1 MILNDFQRDFAQAA
15 RSAGF
20 LERAGQQ
27 VRCILAL
34 DDRRKLPFAPSE
46 AEFRIEIRIEIP
58 KKRAERE
65 ARAGLVSLLCA
76 AEAVPAFRASALCKE
91 LSFALKA
98 QAT

>member
-1 MILNDFQRDFAQAA
+1 MESGCKSRGLLKEMIYNDFQRDFAQAA

-46 AEFRIEIRIEIP
+46 AEIREKTR
-58 KKRAERE
+58 KKR
-65 ARAGLVSLLCA
+65 S
-76 AEAVPAFRASALCKE
+76 
-91 LSFALKA
+91 
-98 QAT
+98 